1 MGIQG
6 HVSRGNPDASHHR
19 QVGMGVEV
27 ARRGLRNNV
36 TMMGNCHRLAP
47 RYNLPHLDHVE
58 VVFHVFFRGE
68 GHIWV
73 MLLLLLLLYTVFP
86 FSLSFP
92 LSSMVSL

>member
-6 HVSRGNPDASHHR
+6 HVSRGNPDAPHHR

-36 TMMGNCHRLAP
+36 TMLGNCHRLAR

-58 VVFHVFFRGE
+58 AGHFHVFFRGE
-68 GHIWV
+68 GRI
-73 MLLLLLLLYTVFP
+73 LLLYTVFP